1 MNSTRPVGWLLR
13 LAAYGCLALFSV
25 GAPTPTSSD
34 QIHVRE
40 TQGIVEVSPA
50 GAQTWVRT
58 QSGTV
63 LRPFDRVRTG
73 PNSRAALLWS
83 DSSVVH
89 FGSLTEIEILPP
101 HAPGSQSGLHL
112 VSGLFSFFHRDK
124 PGRIRVITRGAV
136 AGIEGTEFVMAVD
149 MVNNAERTTLSVI
162 DGRVG
167 LTNQQGFVVLTDN
180 QQAIAVEG
188 QEPQRITVGF
198 VANNLLQWAFY
209 YPGVLDLRDLPL
221 SPDEE
226 QALADSRTAYR
237 SGDLLEALAKYGARQ
252 PNSDAER
259 IYQAALL
266 LSVGEVVQA
275 SNVLAQIQNA
285 DATARV
291 PRLAESLKQLIAAVK
306 HETIPTREPELPTEL
321 LAASYYEQSRAK
333 GDLSLKNALSLA
345 TRAATNSPDFGF
357 AWARVAEL
365 EFSFGNTEKALNA
378 LDKSLAASPRNAQAL
393 ALKGFL
399 FAARNKPRQ
408 AIDWF
413 NQAISIDAALANA
426 WLGRGLCRIRQGD
439 SAAGREDL
447 LIAAA
452 LEPRRA
458 QLRSYLGKSF
468 GDAGDKD
475 RALHELEL
483 ARELD
488 PADPTA
494 WLYSALVKAEHN
506 RINEAIGD
514 LENSQDRNE
523 NRSVYRSSLLLDQ
536 DNAVR
541 SANLARIYQD
551 AGMTD
556 WSVREA
562 GRAVSADYAN
572 YSAHLFLANS
582 YDELRDPARINL
594 RYETPAE
601 SEYLIANLLAPVG
614 AGLLSQSISQ
624 QEYSKLLERDGF
636 GVSSFTEYLS
646 RGAWFENGAQHGVWG
661 NSSYLFEG
669 IYRSDPGQRHNG
681 DFEERELRLHLKH
694 QITSQDSLYF
704 RAIDFDAEGGDR
716 VQYPK
721 QSLANREL
729 RTAETQQPILQAGY
743 HREWAPGVHTLLLA
757 GRLTDRFTVRDPMQP
772 NLFIVSEGNIPGYV
786 QPFTITENYQS
797 KTEIYSIEG
806 QQIWQT
812 TKHTT
817 IAGSRFQWGEFDT
830 HNRQNDPVAG
840 DSGAFFPTNRPTVL
854 QNFSTDFERLS
865 FYGYHYWKIVE
876 TLQIFGGLSYD
887 LVTFP
892 ENSRIAPISDEDKT
906 EHQLSPKAG
915 FIWRPATATAVRFAY
930 TRSLAGAGIDQAFLL
945 EPSQVAGFNQ
955 SFRSLIPESVGG
967 TQTGARFETF
977 GLALEQR
984 LPSRTY
990 VGISGEILDS
1000 RVRRTL
1006 GIFEY
1011 KADSTDDFAGP
1022 ARLREHLEFT
1032 ENALSL
1038 SLNQLVGDTLSFG
1051 ARYRLSRAELDSNF
1065 RKIPNSADITD
1076 PLFRPRQNLDATLH
1090 QLGLQSIINAPCGV
1104 FLQFQA
1110 LWNFQESSGYAA
1122 NIADEDFWQLNAF
1135 IGYRFPR
1142 RRAEITVGLLN
1153 LTDKD
1158 YHLNPLTLYNEL
1170 PRERTFVA
1178 RFGFRF

>member
-1 MNSTRPVGWLLR
+1 MNSWRPVGWLL
-13 LAAYGCLALFSV
+13 LIVQLCLISSSRA
-25 GAPTPTSSD
+25 APTQAGYD
-34 QIHVRE
+34 QIRVLE
-40 TQGIVEVSPA
+40 IQGTVELSPA
-50 GAQTWVRT
+50 GARTWVIT
-58 QSGTV
+58 QTNQI

-73 PNSRAALLWS
+73 PNSRAALRWS
-83 DSSVVH
+83 DSSVVP

-101 HAPGSQSGLHL
+101 HAPGAQSGLHL
-112 VSGLFSFFHRDK
+112 VRGVMSFFHRDK
-124 PGRIRVITRGAV
+124 PGRIRVITRGAM
-136 AGIEGTEFVMAVD
+136 AGIEGTDFVMATET
-149 MVNNAERTTLSVI
+149 VNNVERTTLSVI

-167 LTNQQGFVVLTDN
+167 LTNDQGFLVLTNGQQG
-180 QQAIAVEG
+180 IAVEG
-188 QEPQRITVGF
+188 QVPQRIVGF

-209 YPGVLDLRDLPL
+209 YPAVLDLRDLPL
-221 SPDEE
+221 APQEE
-226 QALADSRTAYR
+226 QALAESLAAYR
-237 SGDLLEALAKYGARQ
+237 SGDLLKALSKYGTRQ

-259 IYQAALL
+259 VYQAALL
-266 LSVGEVVQA
+266 LSVGAVPQA
-275 SNVLAQIQNA
+275 SNALAQIQNA

-291 PRLAESLKQLIAAVK
+291 PRLAAALRQLIAAVK
-306 HETIPTREPELPTEL
+306 REPVTISTPELPTEL
-321 LAASYYEQSRAK
+321 LAASYYEQSRAQR
-333 GDLSLKNALSLA
+333 DVSLKNALVLA
-345 TRAATNSPDFGF
+345 NQAATNSPDFGF
-357 AWARVAEL
+357 ARARVAEL
-365 EFSFGNTEKALNA
+365 EFSFGRTDKALDA
-378 LDKSLAASPRNAQAL
+378 LNKSLVFSPRNAQAL

-399 FAARNKPRQ
+399 LAAQNRPRQ

-413 NQAISIDAALANA
+413 NNAIAVDAALANA

-439 SAAGREDL
+439 VDAGREDL

-483 ARELD
+483 AKEID
-488 PADPTA
+488 PADPTS

-514 LENSQDRNE
+514 LEKSQALNE
-523 NRSVYRSSLLLDQ
+523 NRAVYRSSLSLDQ
-536 DNAVR
+536 DSAVR
-541 SANLARIYQD
+541 SANLARIYHD

-562 GRAVSADYAN
+562 GRAVGADYGN

-582 YDELRDPARINL
+582 YDELRDPGRINL
-594 RYETPAE
+594 RYETAAE

-614 AGLLSQSISQ
+614 AGLLSQSVSQ
-624 QEYSKLLERDGF
+624 QEYSKLLQRDGF
-636 GVSSFTEYLS
+636 GVSSLTEYLS
-646 RGAWFENGAQHGVWG
+646 RGAWLQNGAQHGVWG

-694 QITSQDSLYF
+694 QITSKDSLYF

-716 VQYPK
+716 VQYFK

-729 RTAETQQPILQAGY
+729 RTAETQKPILQAGY
-743 HREWAPGVHTLLLA
+743 HREWAPGIHTLLLA
-757 GRLTDRFTVRDPMQP
+757 GRLSDRFTVRNPEQP
-772 NLFIVSEGNIPGYV
+772 NLFIVTEGNIPGYV

-797 KTEIYSIEG
+797 RTEIYSVEG

-812 TKHTT
+812 PKHTT

-876 TLQIFGGLSYD
+876 MLQIFGGLSYD

-892 ENSRIAPISDEDKT
+892 ENFRIAPLSEEDKT
-906 EHQLSPKAG
+906 VHQLSPKAG
-915 FIWRPATATAVRFAY
+915 FIWRPANLTAIRFAY
-930 TRSLAGAGIDQAFLL
+930 TRSLAGAGIDQTFLL

-967 TQTGARFETF
+967 TQTGARFDTF

-984 LPSRTY
+984 FPSRTY
-990 VGISGEILDS
+990 IGISGEILDS

-1022 ARLREHLEFT
+1022 GRLREHLEFT

-1038 SLNQLVGDTLSFG
+1038 SLNQLVGGTLAFG
-1051 ARYRLSRAELDSNF
+1051 ARYRLSQAQLDSNF
-1065 RKIPNSADITD
+1065 RKIPNSADVTD

-1090 QLGLQSIINAPCGV
+1090 QLGLQAIANAPCGAFV
-1104 FLQFQA
+1104 QFQA
-1110 LWNFQESSGYAA
+1110 LWNFQQSSGYAA
-1122 NIADEDFWQLNAF
+1122 DVPEDNFWQLNAF
-1135 IGYRFPR
+1135 AGYRFPR
-1142 RRAEITVGLLN
+1142 RRAELTIGVLN

-1158 YHLNPLTLYNEL
+1158 YQLNPLTLYNEL
-1170 PRERTFVA
+1170 PRERTLVA
-1178 RFGFRF
+1178 RFSFRF